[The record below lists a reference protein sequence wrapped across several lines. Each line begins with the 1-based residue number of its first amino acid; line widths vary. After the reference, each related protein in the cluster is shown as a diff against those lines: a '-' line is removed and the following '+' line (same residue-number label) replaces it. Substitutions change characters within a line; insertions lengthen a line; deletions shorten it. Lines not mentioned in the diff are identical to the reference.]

1 MWLNNVFS
9 KIGSYLSKLLFSLSL
24 LYLVLNLE
32 TGAKSFPTD
41 SSQSSK
47 TDNGVRQLTIP
58 GYSDNGMLAWELKAN
73 EVNFESNGS
82 YRAYD
87 LILETMT
94 GFNRSSANSKEGMFN
109 PKHGKAWGDSQLAV
123 NGNGFWAEGDQWLW
137 ENEIE
142 DGNQLMA
149 FQDNGRVLFA
159 ENLQLS
165 KEGDG
170 DKSPKLKNTPLETP
184 KVEDRFKTKSQADYI
199 EIIEISPTRNRFLLE
214 GQVRVHSPSLQIECD
229 WMEIL
234 FDKDTNQTKK
244 LSLGKISL
252 INARR
257 NVKMV
262 QGGRKSFA
270 DKLVVDLESGEAR
283 LQGSAKVEDELYGI
297 AQGEE
302 IILERGKRKAMVM
315 GNKNARPTLQLP
327 EIPNFGFPL
336 KN

>member
-1 MWLNNVFS
+1 M
-9 KIGSYLSKLLFSLSL
+9 
-24 LYLVLNLE
+24 YLVLNLE

-262 QGGRKSFA
+262 QGGENHLRINWW
-270 DKLVVDLESGEAR
+270 LIW
-283 LQGSAKVEDELYGI
+283 KVERPVCKVLQRLRTSSMELPKEKKLFLRGV
-297 AQGEE
+297 
-302 IILERGKRKAMVM
+302 RGKRWSW
-315 GNKNARPTLQLP
+315 
-327 EIPNFGFPL
+327 EIKMRDQPCSYPKFQISVFL
-336 KN
+336 

>member
-1 MWLNNVFS
+1 
-9 KIGSYLSKLLFSLSL
+9 
-24 LYLVLNLE
+24 
-32 TGAKSFPTD
+32 
-41 SSQSSK
+41 
-47 TDNGVRQLTIP
+47 
-58 GYSDNGMLAWELKAN
+58 
-73 EVNFESNGS
+73 
-82 YRAYD
+82 
-87 LILETMT
+87 
-94 GFNRSSANSKEGMFN
+94 
-109 PKHGKAWGDSQLAV
+109 
-123 NGNGFWAEGDQWLW
+123 
-137 ENEIE
+137 
-142 DGNQLMA
+142 MA

-170 DKSPKLKNTPLETP
+170 DKSPKLKSIPLETP

-262 QGGRKSFA
+262 QGGENHLRINWW
-270 DKLVVDLESGEAR
+270 LIW
-283 LQGSAKVEDELYGI
+283 KVERPVCKVLQRLRTSSMELPKEKKLFLRGV
-297 AQGEE
+297 
-302 IILERGKRKAMVM
+302 RGKRWSW
-315 GNKNARPTLQLP
+315 
-327 EIPNFGFPL
+327 EIKMRDQPCSYPKFQISVFL
-336 KN
+336 